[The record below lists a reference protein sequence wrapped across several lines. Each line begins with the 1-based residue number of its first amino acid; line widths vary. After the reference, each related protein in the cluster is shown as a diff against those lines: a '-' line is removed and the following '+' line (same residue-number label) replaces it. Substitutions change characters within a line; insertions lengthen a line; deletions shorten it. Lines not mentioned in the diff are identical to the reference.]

1 LTGPL
6 VRLVRLVLPERR
18 RVGGAALVQALTV
31 ATGMGLMGASGWLL
45 SKASLHPSIAALQVA
60 IVGVRAFGVAR
71 PVLRYLERL
80 SSHDVTLRLLA
91 RLRLSLFRALVPL
104 APARLMGHRGGDL
117 LGRVLEDVG
126 SLEGLY
132 TRLIG
137 PSLAA
142 VAVAGLLVLL
152 LAPLSLALAGAAA
165 LGLVLAGLVAPRLAV
180 HLGEAPGRR
189 LLALRGQLA
198 AGLVDGVNGVS
209 DLLAFG
215 RAEAHA
221 AALAALGS
229 DAAAEQRRLVRA
241 SVTGG
246 ALAALAADLASV
258 AVLALAV
265 PLVGSGRLDGV
276 ALASVA
282 LLTLAAFEAVAP
294 LPAAWHALSSM
305 RAAAGRLFEVM
316 DAPPAVS
323 EPAGPA
329 PAPIAHAPLL
339 ELRELRFSYPGEHQ
353 PALDGVS
360 LRLERGQ
367 RIAVVGA
374 SGSGKSTLAQ
384 LLLRFWDVDEGSVL
398 LEGHDLTRW
407 PSDLARTRVAFA
419 AQRAHVFAGT
429 LRENLLLACPDASA
443 DELGAVLRSVRLD
456 AAVERLPGG
465 LDAWVGERGQTLSG
479 GERQRLAL
487 ARALLRRAPL
497 LVLDEPTAHLDAL
510 TEREVMAAL
519 LRAGEDRG
527 TLLVTHRLVS
537 LDTFDEVLVLDR
549 GRVAERGRAAE
560 LLSRDGALARL
571 LALQRSVEA
580 LGDGFFATPGRDG
593 AAAQAFAA
601 GADTTTS

>member
-1 LTGPL
+1 
-6 VRLVRLVLPERR
+6 VLPERR

-45 SKASLHPSIAALQVA
+45 SKAALQPGIAALQVA

-104 APARLMGHRGGDL
+104 APARLMGYRGGDL

-142 VAVAGLLVLL
+142 LAVAGLLMLL

-165 LGLVLAGLVAPRLAV
+165 LGLALAGIVAPRLAV
-180 HLGEAPGRR
+180 RLGEAPGRR

-198 AGLVDGVNGVS
+198 AGLVDGVHGVS

-241 SVTGG
+241 SATGG

-276 ALASVA
+276 ALAGVA

-294 LPAAWHALSSM
+294 LPMAWHALSSM

-323 EPAGPA
+323 EPALPA
-329 PAPIAHAPLL
+329 PAPAPLAHAPLL
-339 ELRELRFSYPGEHQ
+339 ELRELRFRYPGGHQ

-384 LLLRFWDVDEGSVL
+384 LLLRFWDVDEGSVR

-407 PSDLARTRVAFA
+407 PSDLARTRMAYA
-419 AQRAHVFAGT
+419 AQTAHVFAGT
-429 LRENLLLACPDASA
+429 LRENLLLACPAASA
-443 DELGAVLRSVRLD
+443 EELGAVLRAVRLD

-519 LRAGEDRG
+519 LRAGEGRG

-537 LDTFDEVLVLDR
+537 LDAFEEVLVLDR

-571 LALQRSVEA
+571 LALQRSAEA

-593 AAAQAFAA
+593 AAAQALAA
-601 GADTTTS
+601 DADTTTS